1 VTFGS
6 EPDQTLPSGGEVSP
20 DFGRMAAEVAEVYPD
35 LVIYDED
42 GEPEAVKY
50 DEMASML
57 WSQLQKQQHTIEN
70 QARAIQALRREHERE
85 VGALAKRLARIETRV
100 TGARGEEQR

>member
-1 VTFGS
+1 
-6 EPDQTLPSGGEVSP
+6 
-20 DFGRMAAEVAEVYPD
+20 
-35 LVIYDED
+35 
-42 GEPEAVKY
+42 
-50 DEMASML
+50 ML
-57 WSQLQKQQHTIEN
+57 WSELQEQQNTIES